1 MNKNTKAG
9 LLLLSFALLGGGLG
23 AVRAQVNVK
32 SDLSNAI
39 QNIQKVYF
47 SPGGIKDPD
56 PTKNILMEA
65 KDGIVRVNGKLIIEN
80 PNAQNNTVEK
90 TLPNALVLQGQDN
103 EIQGSDAIII
113 GGNYNHIKAN
123 SQQGLI
129 TAGER
134 NKIET

>member
-1 MNKNTKAG
+1 MNKNTKS

-90 TLPNALVLQGQDN
+90 SLPNALVLQGQDN
-103 EIQGSDAIII
+103 QIQGNDAIII
-113 GGNYNHIKAN
+113 GGKK
-123 SQQGLI
+123 
-129 TAGER
+129 
-134 NKIET
+134 NKIL

>member
-90 TLPNALVLQGQDN
+90 NLPNALLLQGQN
-103 EIQGSDAIII
+103 NQIQGSDAIII
-113 GGNYNHIKAN
+113 GGKTNKILSN
-123 SQQGLI
+123 SEGGLI
-129 TAGER
+129 TAGFQ
-134 NKIET
+134 NNIES

>member
-65 KDGIVRVNGKLIIEN
+65 KDGIVRVNGKLIVEN

-90 TLPNALVLQGQDN
+90 TLPNALILQGEKNQ
-103 EIQGSDAIII
+103 IQGTDAILI
-113 GGNYNHIKAN
+113 GGKGNIVNPSSN
-123 SQQGLI
+123 DGLI
-129 TAGER
+129 TAGFQ
-134 NKIET
+134 NNIES

>member
-90 TLPNALVLQGQDN
+90 SLPNALVLQGQEN
-103 EIQGSDAIII
+103 QIQGTDAILI
-113 GGNYNHIKAN
+113 GGKGNIIK
-123 SQQGLI
+123 SSSTDGLI
-129 TAGER
+129 TAGL
-134 NKIET
+134 NNNIEA